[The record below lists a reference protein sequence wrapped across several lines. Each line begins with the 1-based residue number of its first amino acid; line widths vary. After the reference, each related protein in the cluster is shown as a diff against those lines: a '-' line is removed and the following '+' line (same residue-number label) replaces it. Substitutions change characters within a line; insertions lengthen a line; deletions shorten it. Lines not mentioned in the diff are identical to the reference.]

1 MIVGC
6 VTEIKTEEYR
16 VGLTPESVAAF
27 VGRGHHVLIQRGAGE
42 GSSYFDDDY
51 LEAGAEI
58 VMGAD
63 EVWQRADMIVK
74 VKEPLDPEFDRM
86 RDGQIVFTYL
96 HLAAAPKVAQAIID
110 SNCIAIAFETVR
122 RADGSLP
129 LLAPMSEV
137 AGRMAVEV
145 GASYL
150 KKPGPGRGLL
160 LGGVPGAPPGH
171 VLVIGS
177 GNVGANAVRIAVGLG
192 ARVTVAS
199 IAEDQLRDLDRE
211 YHGRVETI
219 LSSPKAIADRIRT
232 ADLVIGAVL
241 VEGERAPVVVTRE
254 MVRSMPQGS
263 VIVDVAV
270 DQGGCIETTRPTD
283 HVTPIYIDEGV
294 IHYAVPNMPG
304 AVPRTSSRVLAGLT
318 LPYAL
323 SMANLGVEEAVRR
336 SGPLAH
342 GVNVWR
348 GQVTHPAV
356 AAALGHEY
364 VSLESAMLATPVARA
379 D

>member
-1 MIVGC
+1 VIVGC

-74 VKEPLDPEFDRM
+74 VKEPLAPEFERM

-96 HLAAAPKVAQAIID
+96 HLAAAPQVAQAIID

-336 SGPLAH
+336 SGSLAH

-364 VSLESAMLATPVARA
+364 VSLESAMLAAPVARA

>member
-16 VGLTPESVAAF
+16 VGLTPESITAF
-27 VGRGHHVLIQRGAGE
+27 VNAGHSVLIERGAGS
-42 GSSYFDDDY
+42 GSHYFDEDY
-51 LEAGAEI
+51 AGAGAEI
-58 VMGAD
+58 VATAS
-63 EVWQRADMIVK
+63 EVWARAEMVCK
-74 VKEPLDPEFDRM
+74 VKEPQSSEFAYM
-86 RDGQIVFTYL
+86 RAGQVLFTYL
-96 HLAAAPKVAQAIID
+96 HLAVAPTVAKAMVDSGIIG
-110 SNCIAIAFETVR
+110 IAYETVR
-122 RADGSLP
+122 RPDGFLP

-137 AGRMAVEV
+137 AGRMAVEI
-145 GASYL
+145 GAHYL
-150 KKPGPGRGLL
+150 KRPGPGRGLL

-171 VLVIGS
+171 VLVVGS

-192 ARVTVAS
+192 ARVTVTS
-199 IAEDQLRDLDRE
+199 IAEDQLRALDRE
-211 YHGRVETI
+211 YPGRVETI

-254 MVRSMPQGS
+254 MVRSMPPGS

-283 HVTPIYIDEGV
+283 HTAPIYVDEGV

-323 SMANLGVEEAVRR
+323 RMANLGVEEAVRND
-336 SGPLAH
+336 SALAH
-342 GVNVWR
+342 GVNIWK
-348 GQVTHPAV
+348 GKVTHPAV
-356 AAALGHEY
+356 ARALGYPH
-364 VSLESAMLATPVARA
+364 TPVAEA
-379 D
+379 IAG

>member
-1 MIVGC
+1 MIIGVP
-6 VTEIKTEEYR
+6 TETKVEEYR
-16 VGLTPESVAAF
+16 VGLTPESVTSLGAY
-27 VGRGHHVLIQRGAGE
+27 GHTVLLQSGAGD
-42 GSSYFDDDY
+42 GSHYTDEDFR
-51 LEAGAEI
+51 EAGAE
-58 VMGAD
+58 VVATAE
-63 EVWQRADMIVK
+63 EVWGRAELIVK
-74 VKEPLDPEFDRM
+74 VKEPQHAEFTRM
-86 RDGQIVFTYL
+86 RPDQVLFTYL
-96 HLAAAPKVAQAIID
+96 HLAAEPEVAQAIVATG
-110 SNCIAIAFETVR
+110 NIAIAYENVR
-122 RADGSLP
+122 RDDGSLP

-145 GASYL
+145 GAHLL
-150 KKPGPGRGLL
+150 KRPGPGRGLL

-199 IAEDQLRDLDRE
+199 IAEDQLRALDRE
-211 YHGRVETI
+211 YQGRIETI

-241 VEGERAPVVVTRE
+241 VEGGRAPVVVTRE

-270 DQGGCIETTRPTD
+270 DQGGCVETTRPTD
-283 HVTPIYIDEGV
+283 HTNPTYIDEGV
-294 IHYAVPNMPG
+294 IHYAVTNMPG

-318 LPYAL
+318 FPYIL
-323 SMANLGVEEAVRR
+323 RMANAGVAEAVRQDR
-336 SGPLAH
+336 SLAH

-348 GQVTHPAV
+348 GHVTHATV
-356 AAALGHEY
+356 AQSLGLPY
-364 VSLESAMLATPVARA
+364 VPLEEAMLR
-379 D
+379 

>member
-323 SMANLGVEEAVRR
+323 SMANLGVEEAVC
-336 SGPLAH
+336 G
-342 GVNVWR
+342 GR
-348 GQVTHPAV
+348 GGGH
-356 AAALGHEY
+356 AAGA
-364 VSLESAMLATPVARA
+364 
-379 D
+379 

>member
-1 MIVGC
+1 MIVGT

-27 VGRGHHVLIQRGAGE
+27 VGAGHQVLVQRGAGE
-42 GSSYFDDDY
+42 GSRYLDDDY
-51 LEAGAEI
+51 LEAGAEVVI
-58 VMGAD
+58 GAA
-63 EVWQRADMIVK
+63 EVWRRADMVVK
-74 VKEPLDPEFDRM
+74 VKEPLAPEFEHLRA
-86 RDGQIVFTYL
+86 GQIVFTYL
-96 HLAAAPKVAQAIID
+96 HLAAAPTVARALID
-110 SNCIAIAFETVR
+110 SGCVAIAFETVR
-122 RADGSLP
+122 RPDGSLP

-137 AGRMAVEV
+137 AGRMAVEI
-145 GASYL
+145 GAHYL

-219 LSSPKAIADRIRT
+219 LSSPKTIADRIRT

-241 VEGERAPVVVTRE
+241 VEGERAPIVVTRE
-254 MVRSMPQGS
+254 MVRSMPNGS

-270 DQGGCIETTRPTD
+270 DQGGCIETSRPTD
-283 HVTPIYIDEGV
+283 HITPIYVEEGV

-323 SMANLGVEEAVRR
+323 AMANLGVEEAVRR
-336 SGPLAH
+336 SPALAH

-348 GQVTHPAV
+348 GRVTHPAV

-364 VSLESAMLATPVARA
+364 VPLDIAMSGLAA
-379 D
+379 

>member
-16 VGLTPESVAAF
+16 VAMTPESVTALVSA
-27 VGRGHHVLIQRGAGE
+27 GHTVLIQQGAGE
-42 GSSYFDDDY
+42 GSHYLDEDY
-51 LEAGAEI
+51 VAAGAEI
-58 VMGAD
+58 VASAD
-63 EVWQRADMIVK
+63 EVWQRAAMVCK
-74 VKEPLDPEFDRM
+74 VKEPQPVEFARM
-86 RDGQIVFTYL
+86 RPGQVLFTYL
-96 HLAAAPKVAQAIID
+96 HLAAAPEVGRAIID
-110 SNCIAIAFETVR
+110 SGCIAIAYETVR
-122 RADGSLP
+122 RADGFLP

-137 AGRMAVEV
+137 AGRMAVEI
-145 GASYL
+145 GSAYL

-199 IAEDQLRDLDRE
+199 IAEDQLRALDRE
-211 YHGRVETI
+211 YQGRIETI

-270 DQGGCIETTRPTD
+270 DQGGCIETTRATD
-283 HVTPIYIDEGV
+283 HNEPIYIDEGV

-304 AVPRTSSRVLAGLT
+304 AVPRTSSRILAGLT
-318 LPYAL
+318 LPYMVR
-323 SMANLGVEEAVRR
+323 MANQGVTEAVRR
-336 SGPLAH
+336 DASLAH
-342 GVNVWR
+342 GVNVWHGR
-348 GQVTHPAV
+348 VTHPAV
-356 AAALGHEY
+356 AAALGVDY
-364 VSLESAMLATPVARA
+364 APLADAMAASA
-379 D
+379 

>member
-1 MIVGC
+1 MIVGT

-16 VGLTPESVAAF
+16 VGLTPESAAAF
-27 VGRGHHVLIQRGAGE
+27 VGAGHQVLVQRGAGE
-42 GSSYFDDDY
+42 GSRYLDDDY

-58 VMGAD
+58 VMGPAD
-63 EVWQRADMIVK
+63 VWRRADLIVK
-74 VKEPLDPEFDRM
+74 VKEPLAPEFERLRAD
-86 RDGQIVFTYL
+86 QIVFTYL
-96 HLAAAPKVAQAIID
+96 HLAAAPTVAQALID
-110 SNCIAIAFETVR
+110 SGCVAIAFETVR

-137 AGRMAVEV
+137 AGRMAVEI
-145 GASYL
+145 GAHYL

-219 LSSPKAIADRIRT
+219 LSSPKTIADRIRT

-241 VEGERAPVVVTRE
+241 VEGERAPIVVTRE
-254 MVRSMPQGS
+254 MVRSMPNGS

-283 HVTPIYIDEGV
+283 HITPIYVDEGV
-294 IHYAVPNMPG
+294 IHYAVPNIPG

-323 SMANLGVEEAVRR
+323 AMANLGVEEAVRR
-336 SGPLAH
+336 NAALAH

-348 GQVTHPAV
+348 GKVTHPAV

-364 VSLESAMLATPVARA
+364 VPLDVAMA
-379 D
+379 

>member
-1 MIVGC
+1 MIVGT

-27 VGRGHHVLIQRGAGE
+27 VGAGHQVLVQRGAGE
-42 GSSYFDDDY
+42 GSSYLDEHY

-58 VMGAD
+58 VVGAAG
-63 EVWQRADMIVK
+63 VWQRADMIVK
-74 VKEPLDPEFDRM
+74 VKEPLAPEFDRL
-86 RDGQIVFTYL
+86 RPDQIVFTYL
-96 HLAAAPKVAQAIID
+96 HLAAAPTVARALVD
-110 SNCIAIAFETVR
+110 SGSIGIAFETVR

-137 AGRMAVEV
+137 AGRMAVEI
-145 GASYL
+145 GAYYL

-177 GNVGANAVRIAVGLG
+177 GNVGANAVRMAVGLG

-254 MVRSMPQGS
+254 MVRSMPNGS

-283 HVTPIYIDEGV
+283 HITPIYVDEGV

-323 SMANLGVEEAVRR
+323 GMANLGVEEAVRR
-336 SGPLAH
+336 NSALAH

-348 GQVTHPAV
+348 GKVTHPAV
-356 AAALGHEY
+356 AAALGYEY
-364 VSLESAMLATPVARA
+364 VPLDVAMA
-379 D
+379 

>member
-1 MIVGC
+1 MIVGT
-6 VTEIKTEEYR
+6 VTELKTEEYR
-16 VGLTPESVAAF
+16 VGLTPESAAAL
-27 VGRGHHVLIQRGAGE
+27 VHAGHHVLVQRGAGE
-42 GSSYFDDDY
+42 GSHYFDDDY

-58 VMGAD
+58 VIGAD
-63 EVWQRADMIVK
+63 EVWQRADMVVK
-74 VKEPLDPEFDRM
+74 VKEPLEPEFPRM
-86 RDGQIVFTYL
+86 RAGQIVFTYL
-96 HLAAAPKVAQAIID
+96 HLAATPKTAQAIID
-110 SNCIAIAFETVR
+110 SGCIAIAFETVR
-122 RADGSLP
+122 HPDGSLP

-145 GASYL
+145 GAHYL
-150 KKPGPGRGLL
+150 KKPGHGRGLL

-171 VLVIGS
+171 VLIIGS
-177 GNVGANAVRIAVGLG
+177 GNVGANAVRVAVGLG

-199 IAEDQLRDLDRE
+199 IAADQLRDLDRE

-219 LSSPKAIADRIRT
+219 LSSPKTIADRIRT

-283 HVTPIYIDEGV
+283 HVTPTYMDEGV

-304 AVPRTSSRVLAGLT
+304 AVPRTSSRVLSGLT
-318 LPYAL
+318 VSYAL
-323 SMANLGVEEAVRR
+323 AMANLGVEDAVRR
-336 SGPLAH
+336 NTALGH

-348 GQVTHPAV
+348 GKVTHPAV
-356 AAALGHEY
+356 AAALGREFIP
-364 VSLESAMLATPVARA
+364 LEQAMATASS
-379 D
+379 

>member
-16 VGLTPESVAAF
+16 VAMTPESVTALVTA
-27 VGRGHHVLIQRGAGE
+27 GHQVLIQAGAGV
-42 GSSYFDDDY
+42 GSHYLDEDY
-51 LEAGAEI
+51 HAVGAE
-58 VMGAD
+58 VVGDAA
-63 EVWQRADMIVK
+63 EVWRRAAMICK
-74 VKEPLDPEFDRM
+74 VKEPQPVEFARM
-86 RDGQIVFTYL
+86 REGQVLFTYL
-96 HLAAAPKVAQAIID
+96 HLAAAPEVARAIVA
-110 SNCIAIAFETVR
+110 SRCIAIAYETVR
-122 RADGSLP
+122 RPDGFLP

-137 AGRMAVEV
+137 AGRMAVEI
-145 GASYL
+145 GAHYL
-150 KKPGPGRGLL
+150 KRPGPGRGLL

-199 IAEDQLRDLDRE
+199 IAEDQLRALDRE
-211 YHGRVETI
+211 YQGRIETI

-270 DQGGCIETTRPTD
+270 DQGGCIETTRATD
-283 HVTPIYIDEGV
+283 HTQPIYIDEGV

-318 LPYAL
+318 LPYMVR
-323 SMANLGVEEAVRR
+323 MANLGVAEAIRR
-336 SGPLAH
+336 DASLAH
-342 GVNVWR
+342 GVNVWH
-348 GQVTHPAV
+348 GQVTHQAV
-356 AAALGHEY
+356 AAALEVDY
-364 VSLESAMLATPVARA
+364 VPLLDAMAAHA
-379 D
+379 

>member
-16 VGLTPESVAAF
+16 VGLTPESVTAL
-27 VGRGHHVLIQRGAGE
+27 VEGGHTVLIQAGAGE
-42 GSSYFDDDY
+42 GSHYFDQDY
-51 LEAGAEI
+51 AAAGAQVVTTAE
-58 VMGAD
+58 
-63 EVWQRADMIVK
+63 EVWARAELLCK
-74 VKEPLDPEFDRM
+74 VKEPQESEFALM
-86 RDGQIVFTYL
+86 RPDQVLFTYL
-96 HLAAAPKVAQAIID
+96 HLAVAPVVAKAMLDAGVIGV
-110 SNCIAIAFETVR
+110 AYETVR

-137 AGRMAVEV
+137 AGRMAVEI
-145 GASYL
+145 GTHYL
-150 KKPGPGRGLL
+150 KRPGPGRGLL

-199 IAEDQLRDLDRE
+199 IAEEQLRALDRE
-211 YHGRVETI
+211 YQGRVETI

-254 MVRSMPQGS
+254 MVRSMPAGS

-270 DQGGCIETTRPTD
+270 DQGGCIETTRATD
-283 HVTPIYIDEGV
+283 HSAPTYVDEGV

-323 SMANLGVEEAVRR
+323 RIANLGIAEAARR
-336 SGPLAH
+336 DPSLAG
-342 GVNVWR
+342 GVNLWR
-348 GQVTHPAV
+348 GKVTH
-356 AAALGHEY
+356 
-364 VSLESAMLATPVARA
+364 SAVARA
-379 D
+379 LGYDFVPLSEAMGT

>member
-16 VGLTPESVAAF
+16 VGLTPEAVAAL
-27 VGRGHHVLIQRGAGE
+27 VTAGHTVLIESGAGD
-42 GSSYFDDDY
+42 GSSYIDEDY
-51 LEAGAEI
+51 RDSGAVITET
-58 VMGAD
+58 AAA
-63 EVWQRADMIVK
+63 VWAQAELICK
-74 VKEPLDPEFDRM
+74 VKEPQLAEFSLM
-86 RDGQIVFTYL
+86 RPGQVLFTYL
-96 HLAAAPKVAQAIID
+96 HLAAAPEVARAIVE
-110 SNCIAIAFETVR
+110 SGCIAIAYETVR
-122 RADGSLP
+122 REDGFLP

-137 AGRMAVEV
+137 AGRMAVEI
-145 GASYL
+145 GAHYL
-150 KKPGPGRGLL
+150 KRPGPGRGLL

-199 IAEDQLRDLDRE
+199 IAQDQLRDLDRE
-211 YHGRVETI
+211 YHGRIETI
-219 LSSPKAIADRIRT
+219 LASPKAIADRIRT

-254 MVRSMPQGS
+254 MVRSMPNGA

-270 DQGGCIETTRPTD
+270 DQGGCIETTHATD
-283 HVTPIYIDEGV
+283 HEQPIYIEEGV

-318 LPYAL
+318 LPYAQ
-323 SMANLGVEEAVRR
+323 AIAGHGVEAAVAR
-336 SGPLAH
+336 SEPLAH
-342 GVNVWR
+342 GVNVWK
-348 GQVTHPAV
+348 GNVTHPAV
-356 AAALGHEY
+356 AAALGYPY
-364 VSLESAMLATPVARA
+364 VSLDQAISEG
-379 D
+379 

>member
-1 MIVGC
+1 MIVGG

-16 VGLTPESVAAF
+16 VGLTPESVAAL
-27 VGRGHHVLIQRGAGE
+27 VGAGHQVLIQRGAGE
-42 GSSYFDDDY
+42 GSHYFDDDY

-58 VMGAD
+58 VIGAD

-86 RDGQIVFTYL
+86 RPGQIVFTYL
-96 HLAAAPKVAQAIID
+96 HLAAAPKVADAIVK
-110 SNCIAIAFETVR
+110 SGCIAIAFETVR
-122 RADGSLP
+122 RPDGSLP

-137 AGRMAVEV
+137 AGRMAVEI
-145 GASYL
+145 GAHYL

-199 IAEDQLRDLDRE
+199 ISEDQLRDLDRE
-211 YHGRVETI
+211 HHGRIETI

-270 DQGGCIETTRPTD
+270 DQGGCIETTRATD
-283 HVTPIYIDEGV
+283 HVTPTYIEEGV

-323 SMANLGVEEAVRR
+323 AMANLGVEDAVRR
-336 SGPLAH
+336 SPALAH

-356 AAALGHEY
+356 ASALGYPHVEIAD
-364 VSLESAMLATPVARA
+364 AMAAAPART

>member
-1 MIVGC
+1 MILGC

-16 VGLTPESVAAF
+16 VAMTPESVTALVTA
-27 VGRGHHVLIQRGAGE
+27 GHTVLIQAGAGE
-42 GSSYFDDDY
+42 GSHYFDEEFRD
-51 LEAGAEI
+51 AGATI
-58 VMGAD
+58 VRDAD
-63 EVWQRADMIVK
+63 EVWALADTICK
-74 VKEPLDPEFDRM
+74 VKEPLPPEFGRM
-86 RDGQIVFTYL
+86 RDGQILFTYL
-96 HLAAAPKVAQAIID
+96 HLAAAPAVAHALINSGAIG
-110 SNCIAIAFETVR
+110 IAYETVR

-137 AGRMAVEV
+137 AGRMAVEI
-145 GASYL
+145 GAHYL
-150 KKPGPGRGLL
+150 KRPGPGRGLL

-192 ARVTVAS
+192 ARVTVVS
-199 IAEDQLRDLDRE
+199 IAEDQLRALDRE
-211 YHGRVETI
+211 YQGRVETI

-283 HVTPIYIDEGV
+283 HTNPIYIDEGV
-294 IHYAVPNMPG
+294 IHYAVSNMPG

-318 LPYAL
+318 LPYTL
-323 SMANLGVEEAVRR
+323 RMANAGVADAVRR
-336 SGPLAH
+336 DPSLAH
-342 GVNVWR
+342 GVNVWH
-348 GQVTHPAV
+348 GHVTHPAV
-356 AAALGHEY
+356 AKALSVDY
-364 VSLESAMLATPVARA
+364 VPLADAMATTA
-379 D
+379 

>member
-6 VTEIKTEEYR
+6 VTETKIEEYR
-16 VGLTPESVAAF
+16 VGMTPESVTALVTA
-27 VGRGHHVLIQRGAGE
+27 GHTVLIQSGAGD
-42 GSSYFDDDY
+42 GSHYFDDDY
-51 LEAGAEI
+51 RQVGAEI
-58 VMGAD
+58 IVGAA
-63 EVWQRADMIVK
+63 EVWARSDMVCK
-74 VKEPLDPEFDRM
+74 VKEPQHDEFPLM
-86 RDGQIVFTYL
+86 RAGQILFTYL
-96 HLAAAPKVAQAIID
+96 HLAAEPDVTAALIAADGIAVAY
-110 SNCIAIAFETVR
+110 ETVR
-122 RADGSLP
+122 REDGSLP

-137 AGRMAVEV
+137 AGRMAVEI
-145 GASYL
+145 GAHYL
-150 KKPGPGRGLL
+150 KRPGPGRGLL

-199 IAEDQLRDLDRE
+199 IAEDQLRALDRE
-211 YHGRVETI
+211 YQGRIETI

-254 MVRSMPQGS
+254 MVRSMPAGS

-270 DQGGCIETTRPTD
+270 DQGGCIETTRATD
-283 HVTPIYIDEGV
+283 HTQPIYIDEGV

-318 LPYAL
+318 LPYAVRI
-323 SMANLGVEEAVRR
+323 ANLGVTEAVQRDR
-336 SGPLAH
+336 ALAH

-348 GQVTHPAV
+348 GHVTHPAV
-356 AAALGHEY
+356 ADALGLPF
-364 VSLESAMLATPVARA
+364 VPLADAMAAT
-379 D
+379 

>member
-27 VGRGHHVLIQRGAGE
+27 VASGHRVLIQTGAGE
-42 GSSYFDDDY
+42 GSHYFDEDY
-51 LEAGAEI
+51 REAGAE
-58 VMGAD
+58 VVLAAD
-63 EVWQRADMIVK
+63 EVWQRADMVVK
-74 VKEPLDPEFDRM
+74 VKEPLDPEFERL
-86 RDGQIVFTYL
+86 RPGQIVFTYL
-96 HLAAAPKVAQAIID
+96 HLAAAPRAAQAIID
-110 SNCIAIAFETVR
+110 SGCIAIAFETVR
-122 RADGSLP
+122 LPDGTLP

-137 AGRMAVEV
+137 AGRMAVEI
-145 GASYL
+145 GAHYL

-177 GNVGANAVRIAVGLG
+177 GNVGANAVRVAVGLG

-199 IAEDQLRDLDRE
+199 IAADQLRDLDRE
-211 YHGRVETI
+211 FHGRIETI
-219 LSSPKAIADRIRT
+219 LSSPKAIADRIRN

-241 VEGERAPVVVTRE
+241 VEGQRAPVVVTRE

-263 VIVDVAV
+263 VVVDVAV

-283 HVTPIYIDEGV
+283 HVTPTYIEEGV

-304 AVPRTSSRVLAGLT
+304 AVPRTSSRVLSGLT

-336 SGPLAH
+336 SGPLGH

-348 GQVTHPAV
+348 GRVTHPGV
-356 AAALGHEY
+356 ATALGYEY
-364 VSLESAMLATPVARA
+364 VPLADAMAAPDRP

>member
-1 MIVGC
+1 VIVGT

-27 VGRGHHVLIQRGAGE
+27 VAAGHQVLVQRGAGE
-42 GSSYFDDDY
+42 GSSYLDEDY
-51 LEAGAEI
+51 REAGAEI
-58 VMGAD
+58 VVGPAG
-63 EVWQRADMIVK
+63 VWQRADMIVK
-74 VKEPLDPEFDRM
+74 VKEPLAPEFERL
-86 RDGQIVFTYL
+86 RPEQIVFTYL
-96 HLAAAPKVAQAIID
+96 HLAAAPTVARALVD
-110 SNCIAIAFETVR
+110 SGAIAIAFETVR
-122 RADGSLP
+122 GADGLLP

-137 AGRMAVEV
+137 AGRMAVEI
-145 GASYL
+145 GAYYL

-177 GNVGANAVRIAVGLG
+177 GNVGANAVRMAVGLG

-199 IAEDQLRDLDRE
+199 IAEGQLRDLDRE

-254 MVRSMPQGS
+254 MVRSMPNGS

-323 SMANLGVEEAVRR
+323 RMANLGVEEAVRR
-336 SGPLAH
+336 NAALAH

-348 GQVTHPAV
+348 GKVTHPAV
-356 AAALGHEY
+356 AAALGYEY
-364 VSLESAMLATPVARA
+364 VPLDVAMA
-379 D
+379 